1 MDIGK
6 AAATAGADL
15 ARIYGQGTSAEKTGE
30 TKQQE
35 CGECQP
41 ERRSTA
47 GADRELVSISPE
59 AQSRADRQEALQLA
73 KEIYRQLPDARQEA
87 VSRAKQR
94 LSEGYYDKES
104 VREELAERLTRIAK
118 RLAAAA
124 R

>member
-1 MDIGK
+1 VDIGK

-15 ARIYGQGTSAEKTGE
+15 ARIYGQETGAEKTGGAR
-30 TKQQE
+30 QQE
-35 CGECQP
+35 CGECQL
-41 ERRSTA
+41 ERRGTA
-47 GADRELVSISPE
+47 GAERELVSISPE

-73 KEIYRQLPDARQEA
+73 KEIYRKLPDARQEA

-104 VREELAERLTRIAK
+104 VREQLAERLTRVAK